1 MSKKKSKDPW
11 NSFVSGLLKR
21 KRAKRDSALPKEYI
35 LSIADSIWRTNPTKE
50 IIYNTLLD
58 MSGVIFAKGVQWK
71 EQSYLFFRQKQKQ
84 HLDQEFKKFQDEL
97 DDMIHIKNIKQ

>member
-21 KRAKRDSALPKEYI
+21 ERASREYKLPKEYI
-35 LSIADSIWRTNPTKE
+35 LSIADNIWRTNPTKE

-58 MSGVIFAKGVQWK
+58 MATVIYQKGFERK
-71 EQSYLFFRQKQKQ
+71 GDDITFFKRKKQQ
-84 HLDQEFKKFQDEL
+84 HLDHNFNQFKDQL
-97 DDMIHIKNIKQ
+97 DDIIHCKNIKQ